1 LAAFVDFISS
11 SPCAATLA
19 GRLGNLSNGLFALA
33 EFCGACGGQESEAL
47 FLNLNPAP
55 EAWIN
60 PGQGSR
66 LIWNDLSGILQSI
79 QCLRGPQY
87 FPNKSKAI
95 HGILTALK

>member
-1 LAAFVDFISS
+1 MTSSASGMLRLLKSTPLLAAFVDFISS

-66 LIWNDLSGILQSI
+66 LI
-79 QCLRGPQY
+79 
-87 FPNKSKAI
+87 
-95 HGILTALK
+95 